1 MMKLFLL
8 VISYIFHPL
17 FIPVAGTISY
27 FAITPKYTPIE
38 EQSGNVLPIFILTV
52 IIPIIA
58 YLILKNVGLIQSVFM
73 PTVKERRYPLYISI
87 LLLLMVVY
95 KVIPNN
101 YTAEL
106 HYYFLGLIAATMASL
121 LLLFLNFKSSM
132 HLMGMGSIF
141 MYLICLSVH
150 FEINIT
156 LALSVL
162 ILLTGLVATSRLY
175 LKAHSKAELV
185 IGFFIGLVSQLLTI
199 KFWL

>member
-1 MMKLFLL
+1 MRPFLQA
-8 VISYIFHPL
+8 ISYLFHPL
-17 FIPVAGTISY
+17 FIPVAGTVAY
-27 FAITPKYTPIE
+27 FLITPKYSPIE
-38 EQSGNVLPIFILTV
+38 AQSGNVLPIFILTV

-58 YLILKNVGLIQSVFM
+58 YLILKNVGLIHSIFS
-73 PTVKERRYPLYISI
+73 PTIKERRYPLYIII

-106 HYYFLGLIAATMASL
+106 YYYFLGLIAATMASL
-121 LLLFLNFKSSM
+121 SLLFLNFKSSL

-156 LALSVL
+156 LALSAV
-162 ILLTGLVATSRLY
+162 ILLTGLVASSRLY
-175 LKAHSKAELV
+175 LKAHTRAELV
-185 IGFFIGLVSQLLTI
+185 IGFLIGAVSQMLTV